1 LKQLIV
7 NADDFGYTG
16 GVNRGIVEACTRGI
30 VTSTSLLANGAAFED
45 AVEQAGRTPGLDVGF
60 HLNLAEGRPLS
71 RPDRVPHLVGPQGT
85 FLGLRAFG
93 LRLLARAVPLAEL
106 ERECAAQVERL
117 LAAGI
122 RPSHLDTH
130 QHTHMHP
137 RVALAVSRTAQRYG
151 ILWVRRLFE
160 NVLPPIREG
169 AWRRR
174 AIAAGSRLLSS
185 RFNHQLAAHGLR
197 APDFFT
203 GFTLTGR
210 LKRPALEATLS
221 ALPEGVTELMCH
233 PGYHDAELEAAST
246 RLRRER
252 EVEFEA
258 VADSAWHTW
267 LSERGI
273 VLTSFGQLARGEAP
287 ASDSLLAVPAPGIGT
302 SLREMT

>member
-7 NADDFGYTG
+7 NADDFGYTH
-16 GVNRGIVEACTRGI
+16 GVNRGIVEACANGI
-30 VTSTSLLANGAAFED
+30 VTSASLLANGAAFED
-45 AVEQAGRTPGLDVGF
+45 AVEQARRTPGLDVGC
-60 HLNLAEGRPLS
+60 HLNLAEGRPVS
-71 RPDRVPHLVGPQGT
+71 RPDHIPHLVGPGGT
-85 FLGLRAFG
+85 FQGLRTFG
-93 LRLLARAVPLAEL
+93 LRLLAGAVPLLEL

-117 LAAGI
+117 IAAGI

-130 QHTHMHP
+130 QHTHLHP

-151 ILWVRRLFE
+151 IPWVRRLLE
-160 NVLPPIREG
+160 NVFPPIREG

-174 AIAAGSRLLSS
+174 AIAVASHVLSS
-185 RFNHQLAAHGLR
+185 RFDRQLAAHGLR

-210 LKRPALEATLS
+210 LTRPALEATFV

-233 PGYHDAELEAAST
+233 PGYCDAELDSSPT
-246 RLRRER
+246 CLRSER

-258 VADSAWHTW
+258 VADGAWHTW

-273 VLTSFGQLARGEAP
+273 VLTSFGQLARAEAP
-287 ASDSLLAVPAPGIGT
+287 VSDSLLAAPAPTVGT